1 MIAAFGE
8 ALVDLIEQLDGRF
21 LAALGGS
28 VCNFAQAVGRQG
40 VSVTYLN
47 PLSQDTFGQ
56 RFAARLTS
64 SGVILGAE
72 RTSTRPTALAVVT
85 LNASGGP
92 SYTFHRDAVADRD
105 VTPEELSEHMP
116 QTLQVLHTG
125 GLALVPADLTVAL
138 HTMRTARERGALI
151 SVDANVRPMAVE
163 DSATYFS
170 GVKKALAQAHI
181 IKVSDE
187 DLAYLG
193 LPGASPLEQARSLLA
208 GDLTALVALTHGA
221 DDALLITRQ
230 HTVRE
235 PIPRN
240 VQVVD
245 TVGAGD
251 CFHAGLLAWITRAGL
266 LNAESLPALTEQ
278 QLGAALRHAVAA
290 AAVNV
295 SRAGCDPATWDETVA
310 MTALLGQTGK

>member
-8 ALVDLIEQLDGRF
+8 ALVDLIEQPDGRF

-28 VCNFAQAVGRQG
+28 VCNFAQAMGRQG
-40 VSVTYLN
+40 QPVTYLN

-64 SGVILGAE
+64 SGVTLGAG
-72 RTSTRPTALAVVT
+72 RTSARPTALAVVT

-105 VTPEELSEHMP
+105 VTPEELAAHMP
-116 QTLQVLHTG
+116 LQLQALHTG
-125 GLALVPADLTVAL
+125 GLALVPADLQVAL
-138 HTMRTARERGALI
+138 HVMRMARAGGAPI

-163 DSATYFS
+163 DPAAYFA
-170 GVKKALAQAHI
+170 GVKTALAQAHI

-187 DLAYLG
+187 DLAHLQ
-193 LPGASPLEQARSLLA
+193 LPGASPLEQARSLIA
-208 GDLTALVALTHGA
+208 SDASSLVALTHGA

-230 HTVRE
+230 HTV
-235 PIPRN
+235 
-240 VQVVD
+240 VD

-251 CFHAGLLAWITRAGL
+251 CFHAGLLAWIARAGL
-266 LNAESLPALTEQ
+266 LKVASLPTLTEQ

-290 AAVNV
+290 AAINV
-295 SRAGCDPATWDETVA
+295 SRAGCDPATWDETA
-310 MTALLGQTGK
+310 EMTARLGRAAK

>member
-8 ALVDLIEQLDGRF
+8 ALVDLIEQPDGRF

-28 VCNFAQAVGRQG
+28 VCNFAQAMGRQG
-40 VSVTYLN
+40 QPVTYLN
-47 PLSQDTFGQ
+47 PLSRDTFGQ

-64 SGVILGAE
+64 SGVTLGAG

-92 SYTFHRDAVADRD
+92 TYTFHRDAVADRD
-105 VTPEELSEHMP
+105 VTSEELAMQMP
-116 QTLQVLHTG
+116 LQLQALHTG
-125 GLALVPADLTVAL
+125 GLALVPADLPVAL
-138 HTMRTARERGALI
+138 NAMRMACERGALT
-151 SVDANVRPMAVE
+151 SVDANVRPMAV
-163 DSATYFS
+163 DDPAGYFA
-170 GVKKALAQAHI
+170 GIKTALAQAHI

-187 DLAYLG
+187 DLAYLR

-208 GDLTALVALTHGA
+208 GNQTALVALTHGA

-230 HTVRE
+230 HTVRQ
-235 PIPRN
+235 PIPRDI
-240 VQVVD
+240 QVVD

-251 CFHAGLLAWITRAGL
+251 CFHAGLLAWIARGGL
-266 LNAESLPALTEQ
+266 LQAESLPALTAQ

-290 AAVNV
+290 AAINV
-295 SRAGCDPATWDETVA
+295 SRAGCDPATWDETA
-310 MTALLGQTGK
+310 EMAALLEE